1 MQAGV
6 GLLSVFL
13 DKMIMNY
20 KQIGLQNGR
29 VTHQGLRK
37 GLTVLE
43 ALKGFLTNFALVF
56 VLGTPAILDKLKQY
70 LMGWNWNEFIQI
82 RV

>member
-1 MQAGV
+1 M
-6 GLLSVFL
+6 
-13 DKMIMNY
+13 
-20 KQIGLQNGR
+20 
-29 VTHQGLRK
+29 THQGSRK

-70 LMGWNWNEFIQI
+70 LMGWNWNEFI
-82 RV
+82 

>member
-13 DKMIMNY
+13 DKIIMNY

-29 VTHQGLRK
+29 VTHQGSRK

-56 VLGTPAILDKLKQY
+56 VLGTPAILDKRKQY